1 MVGAQRS
8 DMTEQAK
15 PKGVIVLAALYLVS
29 VGVYIVLLTLWIV
42 APETLSSILGAL
54 TPGGV
59 TGPER
64 LLVLGAY
71 LPVYFSV
78 MGVITAALAYGMWT
92 LRNWARIVT
101 ILITAVSLIGTLPGL
116 AALFSDFMVG
126 ALLLNVLRVGLSVL
140 VLWYLWTPAVRDSF
154 ARSSE
159 DK

>member
-15 PKGVIVLAALYLVS
+15 PKGIIVLAALYLVS
-29 VGVYIVLLTLWIV
+29 GGVYIVLLTLWIV

-59 TGPER
+59 TEPER

-78 MGVITAALAYGMWT
+78 MGVFTAALAYGMWT
-92 LRNWARIVT
+92 LQELGAHCHHPHHGRVLDWHA
-101 ILITAVSLIGTLPGL
+101 AGFGGSLQ
-116 AALFSDFMVG
+116 
-126 ALLLNVLRVGLSVL
+126 
-140 VLWYLWTPAVRDSF
+140 
-154 ARSSE
+154 
-159 DK
+159 